1 VKPQTVV
8 IVTMVGLIL
17 VLAATLSTI
26 AIAVR

>member
-8 IVTMVGLIL
+8 ILAMVGLIL